1 MNSKIFERL
10 VREGLIL
17 SPEAFSD
24 QEKEHIEQ
32 LTSAE
37 VDALISIRGKLG
49 QEYLKA
55 KTSQSAGQPAAMAI
69 VF

>member
-1 MNSKIFERL
+1 MNIFDRL

-24 QEKEHIEQ
+24 EEKKRIEQ

-49 QEYLKA
+49 KEFLEG
-55 KTSQSAGQPAAMAI
+55 KTTQYAGRPAAMAI